1 MLSVR
6 HWRIGVYAASRLWL
20 FPLAYGIGEFAK
32 HKTVADIPS
41 YARKLPCPV
50 GRSCDSLSKLRR
62 HLSVP
67 WTSLIVRPR
76 LCIANSRVKSCGV
89 RIQCRLAIKALPGQ
103 VERP

>member
-6 HWRIGVYAASRLWL
+6 HWRVGVYAASRLWL
-20 FPLAYGIGEFAK
+20 FPFPYGIGEFAK

-62 HLSVP
+62 HVSIP
-67 WTSLIVRPR
+67 WMSPVARPR
-76 LCIANSRVKSCGV
+76 IMHRE
-89 RIQCRLAIKALPGQ
+89 LPGEKLRRSDSIPVGNQ
-103 VERP
+103 SITRPS